1 MAKATTASDSSVQ
14 FTDNEAL
21 MVWALTNAELKLS
34 GQQIDIV
41 ASIRGKLSPIVEPLF
56 KKIQAEQA
64 AKK

>member
-1 MAKATTASDSSVQ
+1 MAKATTASDSSFQ